1 MLTTEM
7 GASPNIGGVES
18 KMIETYE
25 TSTFYKESMES
36 KFQETQEVF
45 NSVRGLPG
53 NFLRPGGTLGTLA
66 LLEHVALS
74 DALLKGYYAQVQY
87 SPHKH
92 HCLMWTQAS
101 SETLTPECAL

>member
-1 MLTTEM
+1 MFLQEVPLQSVPVMLTTEM
-7 GASPNIGGVES
+7 GASPNIGGVDS

-36 KFQETQEVF
+36 KFQETREVF

-74 DALLKGYYAQVQY
+74 DTLLKGYYAQVQY

-92 HCLMWTQAS
+92 HCLM
-101 SETLTPECAL
+101 